1 MYDGNLSRALRATK
15 VGTRDEQ
22 CGNVGGTEGRL
33 LKGIGSC
40 ACCGSR
46 AAAAKAR
53 AAVTVARQIRAR
65 KHVSRRWPALPC
77 RRHRHHFCCGTTAYA
92 FAERRL
98 AVVTGWVAIARFV
111 PPTHRQ
117 SPDIPRNAGPIQLA
131 APPQSECIPSSRIAP
146 RPSAFRRA
154 ATNRAPPLSNHEE
167 LRFDK
172 GSRQRAHW
180 AGPSPSSAD
189 ELASSHVICGKAPQR
204 HTGPELDT

>member
-98 AVVTGWVAIARFV
+98 AVVTGWVAIARSV
-111 PPTHRQ
+111 PPTHPTFLEMLARFSLRRHRKANVYRAPGLLHDLRLFDEQ
-117 SPDIPRNAGPIQLA
+117 RPTERRPYLTTRSYGSTKGPGSAHIGLGRARA
-131 APPQSECIPSSRIAP
+131 APMNLQVRTC
-146 RPSAFRRA
+146 
-154 ATNRAPPLSNHEE
+154 
-167 LRFDK
+167 K
-172 GSRQRAHW
+172 
-180 AGPSPSSAD
+180 
-189 ELASSHVICGKAPQR
+189 
-204 HTGPELDT
+204 TGGDR